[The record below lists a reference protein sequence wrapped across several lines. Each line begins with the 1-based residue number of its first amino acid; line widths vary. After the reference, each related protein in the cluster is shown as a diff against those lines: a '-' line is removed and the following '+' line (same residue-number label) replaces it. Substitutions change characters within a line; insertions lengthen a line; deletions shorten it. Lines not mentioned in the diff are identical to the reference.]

1 MYCTTCGTKRTAEAT
16 YCPNCGN
23 PLTGAKPPSPKTVP
37 TIPAEEG
44 PYVPSRRTQWA
55 ANVSLLL
62 GIVAPIMAGF
72 VDTNLALVLVSGGIT
87 FGIMGLLKA
96 GEGAG
101 GAWKAWVG
109 LALSI
114 VTAILLLAG
123 FANQS
128 DTKADSS
135 STVAAPPSATAAMFS
150 PVELTQAQVAE
161 GYVPFGAQVG
171 QDAVAWRFS
180 TEAEDEAFAGC
191 AETECILLN
200 LITSPDCHTVSINYE
215 AREILDGPPL
225 EKLQKLVEVNGDGVT
240 VGAPVLIELGSENAT
255 SAVTALDDIRCVA

>member
-150 PVELTQAQVAE
+150 PVELTQAQV
-161 GYVPFGAQVG
+161 PFGTQVG

-225 EKLQKLVEVNGDGVT
+225 EKLQKLVEVNGNGVT